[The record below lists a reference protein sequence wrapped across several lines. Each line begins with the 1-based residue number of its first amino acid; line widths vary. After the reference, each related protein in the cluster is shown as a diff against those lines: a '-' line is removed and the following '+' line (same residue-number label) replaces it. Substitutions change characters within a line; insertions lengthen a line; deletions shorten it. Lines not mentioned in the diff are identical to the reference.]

1 MGLCHRT
8 VENWVVGS
16 RDVSDFEVMDEV
28 DRSAVSPTATSR
40 HGSKNDQ
47 ERLLGSMEGDP
58 VTTTLRSACG
68 TPVFGS
74 FHRTLIAES
83 WKRSLS

>member
-1 MGLCHRT
+1 MGLCHST

-47 ERLLGSMEGDP
+47 EMLLGSMEDDP